1 MPGEAGDLIAK
12 NERQCRF
19 SLRFYWWGL
28 SSSLSDFIVE
38 SAGVQCVTCSRRSSQ
53 GPYKLT
59 ERAKVHGTRWNASK
73 AAGKISPWSHSLT
86 SSKGHGIWGKFLMT
100 GKMQMSQIPSRRIRK
115 WIQGTTVCSASTL
128 VTRKIMEP
136 VLPET
141 LSGCMKYKK
150 VMGSSQHVLDRA
162 RCTWLS
168 FSDQMTS
175 GVGER
180 KSMNIFLILILER
193 PSVVSLQPNQRD
205 VGRKTG

>member
-12 NERQCRF
+12 DSGKNERQCRF
-19 SLRFYWWGL
+19 SLGFYWWGL

-73 AAGKISPWSHSLT
+73 AAGKISLWRYHHSLT

-100 GKMQMSQIPSRRIRK
+100 GKMQISQMPSRRIRK

-128 VTRKIMEP
+128 SPGRLWGQFFQKLWPDAWSIRK
-136 VLPET
+136 
-141 LSGCMKYKK
+141 
-150 VMGSSQHVLDRA
+150 
-162 RCTWLS
+162 
-168 FSDQMTS
+168 
-175 GVGER
+175 
-180 KSMNIFLILILER
+180 
-193 PSVVSLQPNQRD
+193 
-205 VGRKTG
+205 